1 MVLADTGFDIADSL
15 ALYCAKLHIPAFT
28 KGKRQLSTSEVE
40 TTRKISNARIRV
52 ERVIGLVRNKYV
64 IMKVLHPVGFS
75 TRKEG
80 DSVSPLDKIVTIGCA
95 LTNFCLSGV
104 AANAE

>member
-1 MVLADTGFDIADSL
+1 MARNCGVLDQLSGGDVVLADRGFGIADSL

-28 KGKRQLSTSEVE
+28 KGKGQLSTSEVE

-64 IMKVLHPVGFS
+64 IMKVLHPVGFFRRV
-75 TRKEG
+75 RK
-80 DSVSPLDKIVTIGCA
+80 VTV
-95 LTNFCLSGV
+95 FHR
-104 AANAE
+104 